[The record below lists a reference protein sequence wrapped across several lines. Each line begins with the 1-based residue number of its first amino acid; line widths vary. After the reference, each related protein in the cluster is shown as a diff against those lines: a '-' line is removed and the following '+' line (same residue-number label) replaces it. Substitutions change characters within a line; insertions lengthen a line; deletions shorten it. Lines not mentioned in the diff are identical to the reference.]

1 MPESGVKRTGMRRA
15 AVLSLFV
22 LLVLPAAARADVSAS
37 SAALQVALRATG
49 DYTGPVDG
57 LAGPATRA
65 AVRRFQAR
73 RGLLVD
79 GVAGP
84 QTRRALGRRGR
95 PAYGRRPM
103 NMGDRGWD
111 VAMLQFKL
119 ARRGFPS
126 GTFDGGF
133 GPRVDGALRRFQA
146 WARIAADGI
155 AGPATR
161 AALRRRLPRTPL
173 RFYRPVAGHVGDG
186 FGPRD
191 NRFHSGVDFKV
202 GYGVRTKAAGRGCV
216 IAAGWDPGGY
226 GNLVVIRHRLG
237 VTTWYA
243 HLGSIA
249 VRRGQC
255 VTGGNTVGT
264 VGSTGNSTG
273 PHSHFEVRVRGAVI
287 NPLRVFLR

>member
-1 MPESGVKRTGMRRA
+1 MRFP
-15 AVLSLFV
+15 VV
-22 LLVLPAAARADVSAS
+22 IMLLVSLSAPASAAARVSAA

-49 DYTGPVDG
+49 DYGGPVDG
-57 LAGPATRA
+57 IAGPGTRR

-73 RGLLVD
+73 HGLAVD

-84 QTRRALGRRGR
+84 RTRRELGRRGR

-103 NMGDRGWD
+103 SSGDRGWD

-119 ARRGFPS
+119 ARHGFPS

-133 GPRVDGALRRFQA
+133 GPRLDAALRRYQA
-146 WARIAADGI
+146 WAGLGAVGV

-161 AALRRRLPRTPL
+161 ARLRRRPPTTPL
-173 RFYRPVAGHVGDG
+173 RFYRPVAGPVGDR

-191 NRFHSGVDFKV
+191 DRFHSGVDFTV
-202 GYGVRTKAAGRGCV
+202 GYGARTQAAGRGCV
-216 IAAGWDPGGY
+216 VTAGWDPGGY
-226 GNLVVIRHRLG
+226 GNLVVIQHRLG

-243 HLGSIA
+243 HLSSIA

-255 VTGGNTVGT
+255 VTGGDTVGA

-273 PHSHFEVRVRGAVI
+273 PHAHFEVRVRGAVV
-287 NPLRVFLR
+287 NPLRVFLH